1 MRVEGG
7 IVRRG
12 SRPCLTTHLHALY
25 PLTNTAEMSRE
36 FSGHPITIAS
46 QNGVYSSMLLR
57 MSSHNKPPRKQS
69 SINHPGNSPVYYF
82 LLAVVHTILATTAPP
97 LSDQIHSLIFTVSK
111 VGTA

>member
-12 SRPCLTTHLHALY
+12 SRPCLTTHLHALD
-25 PLTNTAEMSRE
+25 PLTNTAEMSKE
-36 FSGHPITIAS
+36 FSGQPITIAS

-69 SINHPGNSPVYYF
+69 SILFPVSSSTHHPSNHCTHHYF
-82 LLAVVHTILATTAPP
+82 RPTDTESDIHSFKSGHCLAVT
-97 LSDQIHSLIFTVSK
+97 
-111 VGTA
+111 